1 MYMYVSP
8 PFLRLLYTSTYF
20 SLLPTIEGTKHIGLK
35 TPQREDGT
43 IRGNEAIQRPVA
55 VGMFSPGNFAV
66 ADTWRLGDDLTD
78 GCLRNDPTD
87 QVRLIGC

>member
-1 MYMYVSP
+1 MSAR
-8 PFLRLLYTSTYF
+8 PFFASIVLVFLLGIF
-20 SLLPTIEGTKHIGLK
+20 RFCLPLKVRKHIGLK

-66 ADTWRLGDDLTD
+66 ADTWRLGK
-78 GCLRNDPTD
+78 
-87 QVRLIGC
+87 